1 MKASGSV
8 ECERPVVVLN
18 IKASRVL
25 NMKAG
30 RVLNVKAIGDIEFEG
45 QW

>member
-1 MKASGSV
+1 M
-8 ECERPVVVLN
+8 VLN